1 MHMFSNILHR
11 RHRVSPKRPKYLLI
25 VESDYCDMRFAHALH
40 MSQNPIIFPCLYTE
54 RYVYSVTIVHLNH
67 FFRALQVSRPDTWA
81 HTSHG
86 EITVTLV

>member
-25 VESDYCDMRFAHALH
+25 VESDYCDMRFAYALH

-54 RYVYSVTIVHLNH
+54 LEPLKLFIEIVFHYCTTPSCHKIVL
-67 FFRALQVSRPDTWA
+67 FKF
-81 HTSHG
+81 
-86 EITVTLV
+86 